1 MPKVIVTGSGRRL
14 GRAFA
19 LAFADKGWDVVIHYN
34 QSAQDAEITYESV
47 VSKGV
52 NSFLIRADL
61 RNSTEVSEMFN
72 KINNGF
78 GTPDLLVNNSGIY
91 PNRTKLTDISDE
103 LWDDVVNTNLRGYF
117 YCGRE
122 FARFAV
128 PGSKI
133 VNVASLG
140 GLEVWKHRIPYNV
153 SKAGVLQLTRALARE
168 LAPHITVNSVCPGE
182 ILIPGEPAI
191 DSSQIS
197 LDRIPMSRLG
207 SPMDVFEAIYFFA
220 TCSDYI
226 TGQNLTVDGGY
237 HDAR

>member
-19 LAFADKGWDVVIHYN
+19 LAFADKGWDVAIHYN
-34 QSAQDAEITYESV
+34 QSGNEAQRTYESV
-47 VSKGV
+47 ISKGV
-52 NSFLIRADL
+52 NAYLIHADL
-61 RNSTEVSEMFN
+61 RNSSDVSEMFSKLN
-72 KINNGF
+72 HEF
-78 GTPDLLVNNSGIY
+78 GNPDVLVNNSGIY
-91 PNRTKLTDISDE
+91 PQRTALTDIVDE
-103 LWDDVVNTNLRGYF
+103 LWDDVINTNLRGYF
-117 YCGRE
+117 YCSRE
-122 FARFAV
+122 FARHAIK
-128 PGSKI
+128 GSRI
-133 VNVASLG
+133 VNIASLG
-140 GLEVWKHRIPYNV
+140 GLEVWKQRIPYNV

-168 LAPHITVNSVCPGE
+168 LAPDITVNSVCPGE